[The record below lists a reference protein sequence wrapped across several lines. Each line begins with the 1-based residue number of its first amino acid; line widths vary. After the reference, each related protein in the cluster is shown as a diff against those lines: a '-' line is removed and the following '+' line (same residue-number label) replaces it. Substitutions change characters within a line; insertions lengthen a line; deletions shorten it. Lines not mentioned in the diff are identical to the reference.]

1 MTLWYS
7 NSADEGGNVMQFRSA
22 EDFRST
28 VPEKTISIVTSEQI
42 EIEWHLKARLSEREM
57 SINKLAQITGV
68 SYNYLLDYANNKKK
82 ADTIN
87 MVHVLAIMVA
97 LRLSSF
103 DQLLTVTMPHETVV
117 RFDRES
123 SLWIDSGNIPQSVEQ
138 FIQ

>member
-1 MTLWYS
+1 
-7 NSADEGGNVMQFRSA
+7 MQFSSA

-28 VPEKTISIVTSEQI
+28 VPEKTISLVTSEQV
-42 EIEWHLKARLSEREM
+42 EIEWHLKERLKERGL
-57 SINKLAQITGV
+57 SITKLSKLTGV
-68 SYNYLLDYANNKKK
+68 ASNYLSNYVNNKKA

-103 DQLLTVTMPHETVV
+103 EQLLTVSMPHETVV

-123 SLWIDSGNIPQSVEQ
+123 SLWIDSGDIPQSVEQ
-138 FIQ
+138 FMQ